1 MNRLRHI
8 AVWGLLATL
17 VVGGVA
23 GPVVHRVHHAAEQIA
38 ETSEACHPASVH
50 HAETVTVAEDAGLET
65 LSCDFCATRLLVVL
79 PDMTPASAPRVVGTT
94 RVVLRTHLAPAL
106 VVTDRTIRGPPSISE
121 ARLA

>member
-38 ETSEACHPASVH
+38 EPSEACHPASVH
-50 HAETVTVAEDAGLET
+50 NAETATLTEATGLEA
-65 LSCDFCATRLLVVL
+65 LSCDLCATRLLVVL
-79 PDMTPASAPRVVGTT
+79 PDMGPGATPRISGTT
-94 RVVLRTHLAPAL
+94 RVVLRTHLAPVY
-106 VVTDRTIRGPPSISE
+106 VVNDRTIRGPPSVSG